1 MIRWICRLSMAIV
14 VFGSLGAWSEVI
26 HLKDG
31 DRISGSIVK
40 QDDRELVINVGGVE
54 VTIPVS
60 QVAEI
65 TGLQPTPTP
74 TPAVSPSLPPFFQ
87 STIDFESP
95 LETSSLPLPA
105 VVGDVTSATVE
116 DLPILPVV
124 LPSGKSYQIK
134 GSAVRFRDGP
144 GLDYDVVDS
153 LIRGTLLTSVE
164 TVADWVHAR
173 TIDGLEGWLHTDYLE
188 PMANIPVVARVD
200 RLNLRDGPGTAY
212 RSIQRLRQGDIL
224 MLLNEQGDWWRVQS
238 SSAKVGWCSKE
249 HLTRVDSLEA
259 ICPVLVEKP
268 AGGVSLS
275 RAASPVGIAQRVTLG
290 TVDERFVVRGL
301 TKVVAFHRDASTL
314 ASADLWSGSD
324 LLRMEILPDQ
334 ESLARSGFDAA
345 LVARYKGAHLF
356 LVRGRKD
363 ADTWNYTL
371 DGPSGETIDYA
382 LVIQNGP
389 ERGGVVFAAP

>member
-14 VFGSLGAWSEVI
+14 IFGSQGVWSEVI

-40 QDDRELVINVGGVE
+40 QNDREIVINVGGVE

-95 LETSSLPLPA
+95 LDAPSLPLPA

-124 LPSGKSYQIK
+124 LPSGKTYQIK

-153 LIRGTLLTSVE
+153 LIRGTLLTSIE

-188 PMANIPVVARVD
+188 PMANIPVIVRVD

-212 RSIQRLRQGDIL
+212 RTVQRLRQGDIL
-224 MLLNEQGDWWRVQS
+224 MLLDEQGDWWRVQS
-238 SSAKVGWCSKE
+238 SNARVGWCSKE
-249 HLTRVDSLEA
+249 HLTKVDSLET
-259 ICPVLVEKP
+259 ICPPLVEKP
-268 AGGVSLS
+268 AGAVSLS
-275 RAASPVGIAQRVTLG
+275 RAALPMGTAQRLTLS
-290 TVDERFVVRGL
+290 TADERFVVRGL
-301 TKVVAFHRDASTL
+301 TKVIAFHRDASTL
-314 ASADLWSGSD
+314 LNTDLWSGSD

-334 ESLARSGFDAA
+334 ESMARSGFDPA

-363 ADTWNYTL
+363 GNTWNYSL
-371 DGPSGETIDYA
+371 DGPSSETIDYA

-389 ERGGVVFAAP
+389 ERGGVVFATP